1 MFYVTY
7 RWRIRRDS
15 EMQFIDAWCQAT
27 KLIRQHRGGLG
38 SRLHRCEDNTWLA
51 YAKWPDRKTWEK
63 ALELPSVDE
72 HLIEKMQS
80 CVVKRY
86 KPVPLDPVADLLDAS
101 LSSPT

>member
-51 YAKWPDRKTWEK
+51 YAKWPDRKTWER

-86 KPVPLDPVADLLDAS
+86 KPVPLDPVADLLDAP